1 VAHRHDGPRGRR
13 DHLRPQ
19 VGGFPLKDGK
29 TLVAV
34 GGTFNRLHAGHR
46 LLLSTAFQVGD
57 QVFVGVTSD
66 SLVGRLRRERALGVR
81 PYPERDANVRRLLA
95 GYEVARWT
103 VAPLDDPYIPSQ
115 REEFDAIVV
124 SPETVKTAE
133 EINALRELRGY
144 PPIKIVT
151 VPWLLAFDGKPISST
166 RILAGEIDEDG
177 RAPAKTVAPKPTS
190 AKPAKAKLRKAR
202 KPAAKPAKAAKKRK
216 ATGKKAAA
224 KSGKARSGA
233 RRGSRAGGPRS
244 RR

>member
-1 VAHRHDGPRGRR
+1 M
-13 DHLRPQ
+13 
-19 VGGFPLKDGK
+19 KDGR

-57 QVFVGVTSD
+57 EVYVGVTSD
-66 SLVGRLRRERALGVR
+66 SLVRRLRQERALNVR
-81 PYPERDANVRRLLA
+81 PYPEREANVRRLLA
-95 GYEVARWT
+95 GYEASRWT
-103 VAPLDDPYIPSQ
+103 VASLDDPYIPSQ

-133 EINALRELRGY
+133 EINALRDLRGF

-151 VPWLLAFDGKPISST
+151 VPWLLAFDGNPISST

-177 RAPAKTVAPKPTS
+177 RAPAKTVAPKPAS
-190 AKPAKAKLRKAR
+190 AKLGKAKPRKAR
-202 KPAAKPAKAAKKRK
+202 KPAPKRAKPAKKRK

-224 KSGKARSGA
+224 KSVRGRSAARKGT
-233 RRGSRAGGPRS
+233 RAAGPRS